1 MITLK
6 DDVLII
12 DYNKEAETAV
22 KILQKFRSKDQPVF
36 YDIAFQRNEKNTFSF
51 YASNSKSLAEYVTDC
66 DLPIDDDM
74 GKGRLKWNSMIIDK
88 QCTMISFS
96 RSSLYY
102 PPCSRLFEGFEKHY
116 GLHIENRKDFIAFLK
131 DVIKESMNYQEQS
144 FIKFFYD
151 NDVKEIKIK
160 RWLRNDIDIP
170 IAVTHTNVTSI
181 GTETFFENGS
191 EIKVE
196 PAELLKILSSLKGH
210 TVDFY
215 FMKEVGQLYFE
226 EGQMRYLLMS
236 I

>member
-12 DYNKEAETAV
+12 DYNKEAETVV

-66 DLPIDDDM
+66 DLPIDDDI
-74 GKGRLKWNSMIIDK
+74 GKGRLKWNSMLIDK

-96 RSSLYY
+96 HSSLYY
-102 PPCSRLFEGFEKHY
+102 PPCSRLFEGFEKRY

-131 DVIKESMNYQEQS
+131 DVIKESVNYQEQS

-181 GTETFFENGS
+181 GTEAFFENGS

-196 PAELLKILSSLKGH
+196 PAELLKILSSLKGY